1 MAASHDQSTATR
13 LSNSHGVMKVIQR
26 KSWVA
31 KGDERISC
39 LHNSVT
45 EPAIGVDILALPA
58 KSSWTRFLPKILT
71 NLPKILTNLPKIL
84 TNLPK
89 ILTNLPK
96 ILPNLPKTC
105 PRSCPRSCPRC
116 QDYAGQFLAKI
127 LAKILPKIW
136 QDLSLLARS
145 WPPAKILLFL
155 ARTLPKNFLLGLFIY
170 NYGSSTLGGPRGRT
184 EGSPCR
190 RKQML

>member
-1 MAASHDQSTATR
+1 MQGESILLLGGVPESWFAERWFVLSRTPAVCVAS
-13 LSNSHGVMKVIQR
+13 N
-26 KSWVA
+26 KS
-31 KGDERISC
+31 GLEC
-39 LHNSVT
+39 
-45 EPAIGVDILALPA
+45 PA
-58 KSSWTRFLPKILT
+58 KSSWTRF
-71 NLPKILTNLPKIL
+71 LPKILTNLPKIL

-105 PRSCPRSCPRC
+105 PRSCPRC

-127 LAKILPKIW
+127 LVKILPKIW

-155 ARTLPKNFLLGLFIY
+155 ARTLPKNFLLG
-170 NYGSSTLGGPRGRT
+170 
-184 EGSPCR
+184 
-190 RKQML
+190 